1 MIQDIPA
8 NGQKSVD
15 RWSWGW
21 KERVELVQLGVLDQ
35 VYVSEGR
42 TAHDALRESTRLVQT
57 VEFFGYRRFWV
68 SEHHGMRAI
77 AFSSPEVLL
86 AHLAA
91 ATETIRVGAGGIM
104 LPHYSAYK
112 VAENFR
118 LLEALHPG
126 RIDLGLGRA
135 PGGMPLA
142 TRALQEDKFVDI
154 NKYPQQVLDVI
165 GFLYDALPESH
176 PYAGLLASPNISTA
190 PEVWLLGSS
199 GESARYAAALG
210 TPYAFA
216 EFFGTPGG
224 VEAIAYYR
232 RHFQPNPVLESPPR
246 AMIAT
251 VAICAE
257 TEEEADRLAKSSDL
271 LFSGIRTGKE
281 FPYLPSVKTALE
293 YPYTFFELE
302 TIRQI
307 RRNRVVGTPDQVK
320 EKLLRLAAEY
330 DVDEILINSPIHD
343 PEARVH
349 SYRLIAEAFDL
360 FPPREGATAEEASSV
375 PRRESDDD

>member
-1 MIQDIPA
+1 MTGEGGALLI
-8 NGQKSVD
+8 
-15 RWSWGW
+15 R
-21 KERVELVQLGVLDQ
+21 LGVLDQ

-42 TAHDALRESTRLVQT
+42 TAHDALRESTRLAQAA
-57 VEFFGYRRFWV
+57 EALGYARFWV

-77 AFSSPEVLL
+77 AFSSPEVLI

-91 ATETIRVGAGGIM
+91 ATKKIRVGAGGIM

-142 TRALQEDKFVDI
+142 TRALQEDKYVDI

-165 GFLYDALPESH
+165 GFLHDALPAGH
-176 PYAGLLASPNISTA
+176 PYAALLASPVIPTA

-199 GESARYAAALG
+199 GESARYAAILG

-232 RHFQPNPVLESPPR
+232 RHFQPNPLLGGRPR

-251 VAICAE
+251 VAVCAE

-281 FPYLPSVKTALE
+281 FPHLPSVQTALE
-293 YPYTFFELE
+293 YPYSPYELE
-302 TIRQI
+302 VIQQI
-307 RRNRVVGTPDQVK
+307 RRRRVVGTPERVK
-320 EKLLRLAAEY
+320 EKLLRLAEEY

-343 PEARVH
+343 PEARIR
-349 SYRLIAEAFDL
+349 SYRLIAEAFGL
-360 FPPREGATAEEASSV
+360 QPAG
-375 PRRESDDD
+375 